1 MFQRHL
7 LLVPMVLALCA
18 CASTPATPATPPT
31 TNESGYMF
39 DYAYKP
45 PAGVAEAD
53 ALECGQRANE
63 VAMKTNVKVS
73 DRGAVL
79 LGPIFAIAQITR
91 ARRKI
96 NAAYEEVMKACL
108 REKGYEIPE

>member
-1 MFQRHL
+1 MFQPNL

-18 CASTPATPATPPT
+18 CASTPATPPT
-31 TNESGYMF
+31 TNENGYMF
-39 DYAYKP
+39 DYAYEP
-45 PAGVAEAD
+45 PAEVAEAD

-63 VAMKTNVKVS
+63 AAMKTNVKVS

-108 REKGYEIPE
+108 REKGYEIAE